1 MQKKR
6 RINILLGILGIGAGL
21 SCLSFFF
28 SLNKGPVSAAET
40 MLQTYDLVIKHAQIL
55 DGTGEKAVFRGD
67 IAIKGGKI
75 AKVGY
80 VSENE
85 LKGLKKVPVFDA
97 GGLTVMPFPLSQVH
111 TQEVVEHLF
120 CTSYP
125 RYPAQYLFF
134 QEGEYAMQSLLQ
146 VAKQR
151 GETAEKT
158 FATLRGQLPVNTKV
172 YLLPLQMDE
181 NKLAEGSY
189 PVEQLVA
196 FQTGDLASAMGSEDA
211 GRIKE
216 GCTADL
222 YFFIAHHYDEKSLQE
237 LLLKGELPT
246 LALSCKEGKLSRQ

>member
-6 RINILLGILGIGAGL
+6 CITLLLGILGIGAGL
-21 SCLSFFF
+21 FCLSWFF

-40 MLQTYDLVIKHAQIL
+40 MVQTYDLVIKHAQIL

-67 IAIKGGKI
+67 IAIKEGKI

-80 VSENE
+80 VTEKE

-97 GGLTVMPFPLSQVH
+97 GGLTVMPFPLSQLH
-111 TQEVVEHLF
+111 TKEVVEHLF
-120 CTSYP
+120 RTSYP
-125 RYPAQYLFF
+125 RYPAHYLFF
-134 QEGEYAMQSLLQ
+134 QEGDYAMRSLLQ

-151 GETAEKT
+151 GETPEKT
-158 FATLRGQLPVNTKV
+158 FAALCGQLPVNTKV
-172 YLLPLQMDE
+172 YLLPLEMDE
-181 NKLAEGSY
+181 NKLDEGSY

-196 FQTGDLASAMGSEDA
+196 FQTGDLALAMGAKDV

-222 YFFIAHHYDEKSLQE
+222 YFFIAHHYDEKALQE
-237 LLLKGELPT
+237 VLLKGELPT
-246 LALSCKEGKLSRQ
+246 LAISCKEGKLSRQ